1 MSGAALAV
9 GIGLLLTPG
18 MAAAEPTASDPA
30 EPGVSA
36 DAGASP
42 DPQPAEQNNEPD
54 EPGAEENDETDAEE
68 VLDEDVEPPAEPHD
82 DADHEGSAE
91 EPAEEESAD
100 GDDLIVTDIP
110 LEAGEGGA
118 DEEADTVESTVEEPA
133 PQPQPDVEASSAPAV
148 APAPAPE
155 PPAPQGLVAKL
166 ASAFGVGGGGAPA
179 PADSPAMW
187 AVLAWARRQF
197 ADAKTTTMAIRSTK
211 STSSTSST
219 PITTVNVK
227 DYGAVGDGVTD
238 DSAAIKAAEAALTS
252 GQRLHF
258 PEGTY
263 RLAQQ
268 NPAGN
273 AAVLLKG
280 LSDVTVEFAPGARLL
295 MDNLDAAGHG
305 TGHGIRVEGATSNVT
320 ILNATI
326 EWKTRPSAR
335 SFGDGFSILGW
346 ASDTP
351 PPPGWTGSTGTVSNV
366 SLVNAKVI
374 NAPQTGAIFMGASD
388 VTVTNFTAIGTLA
401 DGLHFNANRRVT
413 VTGFLAHDT
422 GDDGLAFVTYYDPT
436 LPWAYGPGDGP
447 FNQPGLGEWNNGG
460 SVATNVTVTS
470 GTASGVRVQ
479 GGYDITIT
487 NVTVTGKEFG
497 LQVNSAKATGPGDWT
512 SLASRDID
520 ISDVTIS
527 DTMTGIVLAANN
539 IDVTEASMWWDFSGL
554 AISDVTIH
562 NSRNWSLAVETPAS
576 TTSRFAGVTLRNIHA
591 EVDANAGPLG
601 GGNGGILLA
610 SLRDSV
616 IDGVRLESVHGSDIN
631 VVGAAQIRNHYSVAD
646 LPSSNLTIDNLVL
659 EGPGRILIQD
669 IAGLDVGTVASY
681 GANSAAV
688 ELFRVN
694 GASFDTIGAYRP
706 GRGNGAGWGVRL
718 LQVHDLDVANIEVI
732 TDDHIGTSWWAVEL
746 GGGNPEQDIAGAGV
760 RIDNVTYVSGRDATD
775 SDIVA
780 QGGPYG
786 PVDWYINATW
796 LHQGEASPLWRTGLW
811 GDTIPSLT
819 S

>member
-1 MSGAALAV
+1 MVSQSCRAGGAALAV
-9 GIGLLLTPG
+9 GIGMLLAPG
-18 MAAAEPTASDPA
+18 IAAADP
-30 EPGVSA
+30 SA
-36 DAGASP
+36 DAAGTDVSAHA
-42 DPQPAEQNNEPD
+42 PADTRQDDHTEKAD
-54 EPGAEENDETDAEE
+54 EETDAPEDNAE
-68 VLDEDVEPPAEPHD
+68 DIPEDSAEDEAASVEDEDTDAKTGHR
-82 DADHEGSAE
+82 DADDEEPTEDLVDEPVADEPVADDPVEDNEVDPE
-91 EPAEEESAD
+91 EPAESPAPVAT
-100 GDDLIVTDIP
+100 LT
-110 LEAGEGGA
+110 
-118 DEEADTVESTVEEPA
+118 DTVGAGGTPA
-133 PQPQPDVEASSAPAV
+133 PVE
-148 APAPAPE
+148 
-155 PPAPQGLVAKL
+155 
-166 ASAFGVGGGGAPA
+166 
-179 PADSPAMW
+179 SPATW
-187 AVLAWARRQF
+187 AVLAWARRQPF
-197 ADAKTTTMAIRSTK
+197 STTTAANTSARHTTAS
-211 STSSTSST
+211 SSTAT
-219 PITTVNVK
+219 PATTVDVR

-238 DSAAIKAAEAALTS
+238 DSAAIKAAEAALAS
-252 GQRLHF
+252 GQRLYF
-258 PEGTY
+258 PEGSY
-263 RLAQQ
+263 RFAQQ
-268 NPAGN
+268 NPNGG

-305 TGHGIRVEGATSNVT
+305 TSHGIRVEGAASNVT

-326 EWKTRPSAR
+326 EWRTRPSAR

-346 ASDTP
+346 ASNTP

-366 SLVNAKVI
+366 SLVNATVI

-413 VTGFLAHDT
+413 VHGLLAQNT

-436 LPWAYGPGDGP
+436 LPWTYGPGDGP

-460 SVATNVTVTS
+460 SVATNITVT
-470 GTASGVRVQ
+470 GGAASGVRVQ

-487 NVTVTGKEFG
+487 DVTVTGKEFG

-512 SLASRDID
+512 SLASRDIAV
-520 ISDVTIS
+520 SDVTIS
-527 DTMTGIVLAANN
+527 DTVTGIVLATNN
-539 IDVTEASMWWDFSGL
+539 IDGTEASMWWDFSGL
-554 AISDVTIH
+554 TISDVTIH
-562 NSRNWSLAVETPAS
+562 NSRNWSLAVDTPAS

-591 EVDANAGPLG
+591 EVDADVGPLG

-616 IDGVRLESVHGSDIN
+616 IDGVRLVSVHGSDIN
-631 VVGAAQIRNHYSVAD
+631 VVGAAQIRSQYSVAD
-646 LPSSNLTIDNLVL
+646 LPSSNLTIDDLVL

-669 IAGLDVGTVASY
+669 IAGLDVGTVASH
-681 GANSAAV
+681 GANSAAI
-688 ELFRVN
+688 ELFRVKS
-694 GASFDTIGAYRP
+694 ASFDTIGAYLP

-746 GGGNPEQDIAGAGV
+746 GGGNPAQDIAGAGV
-760 RIDNVTYVSGRDATD
+760 RIDDVTYVSGRDATD
-775 SDIVA
+775 SDIVV

-796 LHQGEASPLWRTGLW
+796 RHEGEASPLWRAGLW
-811 GDTIPSLT
+811 GDAIPSLT